1 MPPGDRMQRYNREIT
16 LLAEDAGCD
25 RAGVPIVRGVSF
37 ALEPGGALQLFGA
50 NGSGKTSLL
59 SLFAGHIRAAT
70 GSVCWRVADGVEQV
84 NPFADSIF
92 FLGHEVS
99 VKPALT
105 AQENLLFWA
114 KLYGADQSAGTD
126 QVGAALNRV
135 DMSNFRNM
143 RAGRL
148 SAGQRRRIDLARA
161 LLARREVWLMDEPA
175 AAIDAAGVTMLRG
188 MISDHLDSGGIAL
201 IATHDELGV
210 TSRKLEIGE

>member
-1 MPPGDRMQRYNREIT
+1 MLRYKREIT
-16 LLAEDAGCD
+16 LLAEDVGCD
-25 RAGVPIVRGVSF
+25 RAGAPIVRGVSF
-37 ALEPGGALQLFGA
+37 TLKPGDALQLFGS

-59 SLFAGHIRAAT
+59 ALFAGHIRPAT
-70 GSVCWRVADGVEQV
+70 GSANWSIAGGEAQE

-105 AQENLLFWA
+105 AQENLVFWA
-114 KLYGADQSAGTD
+114 KLYGAGKN
-126 QVGAALNRV
+126 VGEDKIAAALERV
-135 DMSNFRNM
+135 GMSDCRNM

-161 LLARREVWLMDEPA
+161 LLAQREVWLMDEPA
-175 AAIDAAGVTMLRG
+175 AAIDAQGGAMLRG
-188 MISDHLDSGGIAL
+188 VISDHLENGGIAL

-210 TSRKLEIGE
+210 ASRKLEIGG